1 MVNTDSFVNTLKG
14 LGTLQW
20 ASPEVLLGT
29 HPVSPHR
36 LLVKQP
42 SDSDSKRFLPSF
54 LPLASFLSHK
64 GYLSRAT
71 FQGSKRAY

>member
-29 HPVSPHR
+29 HPVSPHN
-36 LLVKQP
+36 LPVHHSAL
-42 SDSDSKRFLPSF
+42 SKPWKFIAWLIFDRSGQ
-54 LPLASFLSHK
+54 S
-64 GYLSRAT
+64 
-71 FQGSKRAY
+71 